1 MMGSSLENQERAMK
15 LVPLEEVQMK
25 RLEGLK
31 WENSLNLLMII
42 NDSGTILPIFKESK
56 YLPRCL

>member
-1 MMGSSLENQERAMK
+1 MK